1 MHAVHSLMPYRH
13 SLPTSPPAPRSDPRI
28 GVSVAGRFAAIAL
41 TAVLLPGCASGG
53 VETDSGATVP
63 EPPPHGVSGV
73 LVIGTGA
80 RISERDTVVIKL
92 VERPTQDVVTTRH
105 LQGPAGP
112 SIPFVLR
119 YEPRDITAD
128 KIYVIEAR
136 VVEGNRMKYTAA
148 QDVAVVTRDHPQRVT
163 IELQPVP

>member
-1 MHAVHSLMPYRH
+1 MHVVHSLMPYRH
-13 SLPTSPPAPRSDPRI
+13 GLPTSPPAPRGEPRI
-28 GVSVAGRFAAIAL
+28 GVPVAGRIAAIAL

-53 VETDSGATVP
+53 VETDSEQTVP
-63 EPPPHGVSGV
+63 EPPHGVSGV

-92 VERPTQDVVTTRH
+92 VERSTQDVVTTRR

-163 IELQPVP
+163 IEMQPVP